1 MYGSEREKTLR
12 RDFGGNFDVIA
23 AGETYARHVLGAAT
37 DRMLEL
43 TQTDRHRIFNLG
55 YFTWVEQ
62 QGVPLAD
69 FEARRQ
75 QKFWTGLRDLI
86 PVWDGLIDEFNA
98 HVRAS

>member
-1 MYGSEREKTLR
+1 
-12 RDFGGNFDVIA
+12 
-23 AGETYARHVLGAAT
+23 
-37 DRMLEL
+37 
-43 TQTDRHRIFNLG
+43 
-55 YFTWVEQ
+55 VEQ